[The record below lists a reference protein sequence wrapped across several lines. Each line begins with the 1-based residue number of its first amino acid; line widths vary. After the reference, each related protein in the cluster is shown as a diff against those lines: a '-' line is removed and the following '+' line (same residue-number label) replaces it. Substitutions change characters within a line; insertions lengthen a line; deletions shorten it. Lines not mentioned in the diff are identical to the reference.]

1 MAIHHQVSFISRL
14 AADPEPRVMPSG
26 TIVLTLRI
34 PVNDS
39 YEGRDGR
46 VEETT
51 WYEVEFFG
59 DQASKIEKRSYLK
72 GDTLFVQGQ
81 PSAPRIYPKRDGST
95 GVSIRVKFAQ
105 VVRVS
110 PKSGGGDLAPTEE
123 PVEAAPARNGHATT
137 PPSDDEQVF

>member
-1 MAIHHQVSFISRL
+1 MAIHHQVSFIARL
-14 AADPEPRVMPSG
+14 SSDPELRVMPSG
-26 TIVLTLRI
+26 TFVLTLKM

-39 YEGRDGR
+39 YEGRDGK

-59 DQASKIEKRSYLK
+59 DAAQRVEKRSYQK

-81 PSAPRIYPKRDGST
+81 PSAPRTYGKRDGST

-105 VVRVS
+105 VTRVS
-110 PKSGGGDLAPTEE
+110 GREGRGDFAVAGETPVAAVPNGASGEGED
-123 PVEAAPARNGHATT
+123 V
-137 PPSDDEQVF
+137 VF